1 MCEKFKIFGIVTR
14 LSKWQKGQ
22 NTPHLEVLWWFKSL
36 FLHNCLVPRFATCV
50 NLFICIMMKCN
61 HWSIYTQIVIT
72 LFIWKSS
79 MIFCAICD
87 KKVIKSI
94 KLLRLHWCC
103 FALIFTHGVQF
114 RLSITTSLTNYFSLW
129 EVCIVLEML
138 LKSNWMISQW

>member
-1 MCEKFKIFGIVTR
+1 MSCSGKILFVMTVFSILLFSVFIVLFTARLPIEEEYLSNIFGGIINDTGSSLKMCEKFKIFGIVTK
-14 LSKWQKGQ
+14 LSKWQEGQ
-22 NTPHLEVLWWFKSL
+22 NTHHLEVLRWSKSL

-87 KKVIKSI
+87 KKK
-94 KLLRLHWCC
+94 
-103 FALIFTHGVQF
+103 
-114 RLSITTSLTNYFSLW
+114 
-129 EVCIVLEML
+129 
-138 LKSNWMISQW
+138 